1 MKLSKLLSLLNKH
14 NIPLDADIQSDSGWE
29 CDATDVDGVYY
40 NQVTNTIVLTQEVFI
55 GDDYHDAKDWI
66 VVD

>member
-14 NIPLDADIQSDSGWE
+14 NIPLNADIQSDSGWE

-40 NQVTNTIVLTQEVFI
+40 NQVTNTIVLTQDIDV
-55 GDDYHDAKDWI
+55 GDAYYGAKNWI